1 MGDGGAAAFILEL
14 EVAGGGVDRLAVYRG
29 EDLSTL
35 VEAYGDLRSLTPS
48 GRAELRKVLD
58 DNIRIVT
65 EEDKEE
71 IERDEG
77 APLSRP
83 PSEYDEPGD
92 YDAEISG
99 EELLV
104 EELS

>member
-1 MGDGGAAAFILEL
+1 M
-14 EVAGGGVDRLAVYRG
+14 AGGGVDRLAVYRG
-29 EDLSTL
+29 EDFETL
-35 VEAYGDLRSLTPS
+35 VSEYGDMRSLTPS

-58 DNIRIVT
+58 DNMKVVI
-65 EEDKEE
+65 EEERGTPMPMPSPPPEYEPEE
-71 IERDEG
+71 
-77 APLSRP
+77 
-83 PSEYDEPGD
+83 